1 MSENQY
7 KDSLG
12 VERLE
17 LLFNEDVNFFYN
29 KKNFRRKKL
38 FKPNKNKTYLPDTF
52 FDF

>member
-17 LLFNEDVNFFYN
+17 LLFNEDVNFFTT
-29 KKNFRRKKL
+29 KKFSKKKL